1 MIVMHATGGTQTPI
15 AALFLISVRSL
26 FRYIFDFAQIAEENG
41 AVFAVDGKIVSL
53 FCAPE
58 YTQ

>member
-1 MIVMHATGGTQTPI
+1 MVVMHATGVTQAPI
-15 AALFLISVRSL
+15 AALFLISVLSL
-26 FRYIFDFAQIAEENG
+26 FRYIFDFAQIAEEKG

-53 FCAPE
+53 FCTPD